1 MKIEKHLL
9 DTIKRGVEEA
19 GAWPC
24 AHANENEEPL
34 AKQDYISQ
42 AQKQPTL
49 THTLAHLLGYCVSE
63 QFMRVNNRS
72 AITQT
77 R

>member
-9 DTIKRGVEEA
+9 DAIKREGVEEEE

-42 AQKQPTL
+42 AH
-49 THTLAHLLGYCVSE
+49 THTHSHTSCATVS
-63 QFMRVNNRS
+63 RGNL
-72 AITQT
+72 
-77 R
+77 